1 MPSKIRDTT
10 VIEELKRLSKIHG
23 GLLSPEVVVRE
34 AAAEKSP
41 LHDYFTWDDDE
52 AAQRWRI
59 HEARRL
65 INVCVEIIDDGNK
78 NKEVNVF
85 VSLKSDREEGG
96 YRTMVNVLSNASL
109 RSELVSN
116 ALDEMEF
123 FREKYKTLRELASV
137 FAVMKKVEAKLRK
150 K

>member
-34 AAAEKSP
+34 AAEEKSP

-65 INVCVEIIDDGNK
+65 INVCVEIIDDGKK